1 MNAFCVTTGCRELG
15 LRAAAMLLSEV
26 CIAPAPADLRLQIE
40 QQAGDIQRQFETAAH
55 IRRLDALVAVT
66 DILKHVHVK
75 PRRFPPSS
83 QKLME
88 YAWKRGTLPAIN
100 NLVDIYNLI
109 SIRSALSLGAHDL
122 DQIDCPVQLRLFE
135 GTEHF
140 QPLGQTQPQPVV
152 PGEFGYV
159 DGQDR
164 VLCRLDSLQ
173 ADFSK
178 VTNRTHRVML
188 IIETTSHRD
197 DSSLTE
203 AIDQLE
209 HLLGHYCQARIDA
222 LIWPED

>member
-1 MNAFCVTTGCRELG
+1 MSEFCVTSTCRELG

-26 CIAPAPADLRLQIE
+26 RIAPAPADLRQQIE
-40 QQAGDIQRQFETAAH
+40 QQAREIQRQFETAAD
-55 IRRLDALVAVT
+55 IRRLDELVAVN
-66 DILKHVHVK
+66 DILKHVNVK

-109 SIRSALSLGAHDL
+109 SIRSVLSLGAHDL
-122 DQIDCPVQLRLFE
+122 DVIASPVQLQLFE
-135 GTEHF
+135 GTESF

-152 PGEFGYV
+152 RGEFGYV
-159 DGQDR
+159 DAQNR

-188 IIETTSHRD
+188 IIETTSHRQ
-197 DSSLTE
+197 DSSLAE
-203 AIDQLE
+203 SVDQLE
-209 HLLGHYCQARIDA
+209 HLLERYCQARIDA